1 MGRHREPRTVVVTGA
16 GAGVGR
22 ATAKAFGEKGDRVA
36 LLSRGEDGLT
46 GARRDVEA
54 AGGTALPV
62 PTDVSDA
69 EAVDRAAARAEEEL
83 GPIDV
88 WVNCAMASI
97 FALTWEIEAE
107 EYRRATEVVYLGF
120 VWGTQAALKRMRPRN
135 RGTIVQVGSALAY
148 RGIPLQGAYCGAKHA
163 IQGFTE
169 SLRAELFH
177 EKSRIHVTMVQL
189 PGLNTPQF
197 GWVRSRLPRHP
208 RPVPPVYQPEIA
220 ARGIVWAAEHRR
232 REVWVGAPT
241 AATIVGNALVP
252 SLVDRYLGK
261 TNVKAQQMDEP
272 VAADRPDYLFTPV
285 EGDRGAHG
293 RFGDKAH
300 GRSAQLWATTHR
312 RGLLAGAGLAAAAAT
327 IGGLR
332 RRS

>member
-1 MGRHREPRTVVVTGA
+1 VSRTPETVVVTGA

-22 ATAKAFGEKGDRVA
+22 ATARAFAARGAQVA
-36 LLSRGEDGLT
+36 LIARGHEGLEA
-46 GARRDVEA
+46 ARRDVEA
-54 AGGTALPV
+54 AGGRALVV
-62 PTDVSDA
+62 PADVAD
-69 EAVDRAAARAEEEL
+69 AAAVEAAAATVEEQL
-83 GPIDV
+83 GAIDV

-97 FALTWEIEAE
+97 FAFTWDIEPDE
-107 EYRRATEVVYLGF
+107 FRRATEVVYLGF
-120 VWGTQAALKRMRPRN
+120 VWGTQAALRRMRPRN

-169 SLRAELFH
+169 SVRAELFH
-177 EKSRIHVTMVQL
+177 DGSAVHVTTVHL

-197 GWVRSRLPRHP
+197 EWVRTRLPRHP
-208 RPVPPVYQPEIA
+208 QPVAPIYQPEVA
-220 ARGIVWAAEHRR
+220 ARAIVWASAQRR
-232 REVWVGAPT
+232 REVWVGGST
-241 AATIVGNALVP
+241 VATIIGNSLAP

-293 RFGDKAH
+293 RFDDKAKS
-300 GRSAQLWATTHR
+300 RSAQLWATTHR
-312 RGLLAGAGLAAAAAT
+312 RGLLAVAGLAAAAAF
-327 IGGLR
+327 GGLR
-332 RRS
+332 RS